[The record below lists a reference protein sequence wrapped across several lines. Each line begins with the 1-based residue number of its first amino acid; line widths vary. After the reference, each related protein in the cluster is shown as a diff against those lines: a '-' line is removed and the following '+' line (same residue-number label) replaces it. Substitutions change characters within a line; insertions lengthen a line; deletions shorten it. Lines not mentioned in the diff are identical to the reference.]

1 MLINTYVIVV
11 KGYILNIKF
20 MLHQNH
26 ILKISIFD
34 DIKNEKTIKHVL
46 ICKYCKNNFDL
57 LLQNHIITNK
67 LNMILLMLN
76 KFFLNV

>member
-1 MLINTYVIVV
+1 MLLNTHVIVV
-11 KGYILNIKF
+11 KGYMLNIKI

-34 DIKNEKTIKHVL
+34 DIKNEKTIKNVL

-67 LNMILLMLN
+67 LNMILLILN
-76 KFFLNV
+76 NFLKNG